1 MLNWMKLGIKLK
13 KSKFGGQLR
22 AKMKKFKTN
31 DLFVKDAWIQE
42 PNPIE
47 SRGEI
52 IEIRSLNEN

>member
-1 MLNWMKLGIKLK
+1 
-13 KSKFGGQLR
+13 
-22 AKMKKFKTN
+22 MKKFKTN

-52 IEIRSLNEN
+52 IEIRSLNDN

>member
-1 MLNWMKLGIKLK
+1 LK

-47 SRGEI
+47 SSGEI
-52 IEIRSLNEN
+52 IEIRSLNDN